1 MPKKFRIFLDSSA
14 LISGLNSPTGG
25 AGIIISA
32 FLAGEFSIYIS
43 NQVIVDWTFNHGRH
57 PTYFLHLLPGLGA
70 KYRHEGLALVT

>member
-43 NQVIVDWTFNHGRH
+43 NQVI
-57 PTYFLHLLPGLGA
+57 
-70 KYRHEGLALVT
+70 